1 MITQKR
7 GGQNSSGEKQL
18 DGTTGSLL
26 VIITELEASQQGRKK
41 CNLLLGQNKGGK
53 QEVKENEV
61 FRFKVLPPTSAC
73 SFTFHLGVCKG

>member
-7 GGQNSSGEKQL
+7 GGQNSSGEKQF

-26 VIITELEASQQGRKK
+26 VIITELGASQQGRKK
-41 CNLLLGQNKGGK
+41 CNLLVGQNKGVK

-61 FRFKVLPPTSAC
+61 FCFKVLPPTSAC